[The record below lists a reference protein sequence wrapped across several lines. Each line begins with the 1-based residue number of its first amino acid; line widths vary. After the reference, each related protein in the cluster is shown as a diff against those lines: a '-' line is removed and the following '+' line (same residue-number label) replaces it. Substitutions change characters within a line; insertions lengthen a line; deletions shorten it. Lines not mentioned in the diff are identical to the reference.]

1 MSELYNLLLADAR
14 AEARRVLS
22 VPVPRAVARALGC
35 SRGERGASLLARAA
49 GMRSEALMRAA
60 RCAPDEASRGSVL
73 AIFRVLRLAAHVA
86 SAQERGACLD
96 DPIHGGRTLLGLVA
110 AAGNLAL
117 VGIMLSAG
125 AGPEA
130 PATSG
135 RTPHDEVVAACDD
148 ECGTFCLGCKHEAVL
163 HTLVE
168 ASAHYR
174 FDPARSKVYRGVS

>member
-1 MSELYNLLLADAR
+1 MSPLYDQLLSDAR

-49 GMRSEALMRAA
+49 GMRSEALVRAV
-60 RCAPDEASRGSVL
+60 RCAPDEASREAVL
-73 AIFRVLRLAAHVA
+73 AIFRVLKVAAHVEIA
-86 SAQERGACLD
+86 RERLD
-96 DPIHGGRTLLGLVA
+96 APVHSGRTLLCLVA

-125 AGPEA
+125 ADPEA

-135 RTPHDEVVAACDD
+135 RTPHDEVVAACDA

-174 FDPARSKVYRGVS
+174 KRDTVPVMIC